1 MKNPIID
8 ETHQHY
14 KMYKSGRQ
22 WVFASIA
29 ALTMLTAAGSV
40 AHADQTDQ
48 TTHQITV
55 SGSANGSDASQ
66 DSDSSSAAD
75 SSAASQT
82 SASQA
87 SAESTASAQATSESS
102 ASATSAVASTAIQ
115 ASSAAESATAAA
127 SSVSAASSSNAVQSA
142 AATQTSDA
150 ASSASQAA
158 AATTTLAAANTD
170 TASNQVDLSSL
181 YFSSNAKS
189 QNFIES
195 VAQGA
200 INGWT
205 KYSTFSYRC
214 PGYLGKRLGTIS
226 TFHSSSQPVW
236 DQGQLQRSV
245 CYDADAGSLQWSKL
259 LHL

>member
-66 DSDSSSAAD
+66 NSDSSSAAD

-82 SASQA
+82 SAAASSASQA

-102 ASATSAVASTAIQ
+102 ASAASAVASTAIQ
-115 ASSAAESATAAA
+115 TSSAAESATAAA
-127 SSVSAASSSNAVQSA
+127 SCQFQQCGSKRGCH
-142 AATQTSDA
+142 SD
-150 ASSASQAA
+150 Q
-158 AATTTLAAANTD
+158 
-170 TASNQVDLSSL
+170 
-181 YFSSNAKS
+181 
-189 QNFIES
+189 
-195 VAQGA
+195 
-200 INGWT
+200 
-205 KYSTFSYRC
+205 
-214 PGYLGKRLGTIS
+214 
-226 TFHSSSQPVW
+226 
-236 DQGQLQRSV
+236 
-245 CYDADAGSLQWSKL
+245 
-259 LHL
+259 

>member
-75 SSAASQT
+75 SSASQT
-82 SASQA
+82 NAAASSASQA

-102 ASATSAVASTAIQ
+102 ASAASAVASTAIQ

-158 AATTTLAAANTD
+158 AATTTVAAANTD

-205 KYSTFSYRC
+205 KYGVLPSVTVAQAILESGWGQSALSTQAHNLF
-214 PGYLGKRLGTIS
+214 GIK
-226 TFHSSSQPVW
+226 
-236 DQGQLQRSV
+236 
-245 CYDADAGSLQWSKL
+245 GS
-259 LHL
+259 

>member
-115 ASSAAESATAAA
+115 ASYGCCI
-127 SSVSAASSSNAVQSA
+127 QR
-142 AATQTSDA
+142 Q
-150 ASSASQAA
+150 
-158 AATTTLAAANTD
+158 
-170 TASNQVDLSSL
+170 
-181 YFSSNAKS
+181 
-189 QNFIES
+189 
-195 VAQGA
+195 
-200 INGWT
+200 
-205 KYSTFSYRC
+205 RC
-214 PGYLGKRLGTIS
+214 
-226 TFHSSSQPVW
+226 
-236 DQGQLQRSV
+236 
-245 CYDADAGSLQWSKL
+245 
-259 LHL
+259 

>member
-82 SASQA
+82 SD
-87 SAESTASAQATSESS
+87 T
-102 ASATSAVASTAIQ
+102 
-115 ASSAAESATAAA
+115 
-127 SSVSAASSSNAVQSA
+127 
-142 AATQTSDA
+142 
-150 ASSASQAA
+150 ASSASGQCR
-158 AATTTLAAANTD
+158 
-170 TASNQVDLSSL
+170 
-181 YFSSNAKS
+181 
-189 QNFIES
+189 
-195 VAQGA
+195 
-200 INGWT
+200 
-205 KYSTFSYRC
+205 KYR
-214 PGYLGKRLGTIS
+214 
-226 TFHSSSQPVW
+226 
-236 DQGQLQRSV
+236 
-245 CYDADAGSLQWSKL
+245 
-259 LHL
+259 

>member
-66 DSDSSSAAD
+66 NSDSSSAAD

-82 SASQA
+82 SAAASSASQA
-87 SAESTASAQATSESS
+87 SAESTASVLKRLLKVLLQLPVPLPAPPFKPAQLLNQLRLLHP
-102 ASATSAVASTAIQ
+102 ASALIVPTMRFKARLPLRPVMLHP
-115 ASSAAESATAAA
+115 
-127 SSVSAASSSNAVQSA
+127 VP
-142 AATQTSDA
+142 
-150 ASSASQAA
+150 
-158 AATTTLAAANTD
+158 
-170 TASNQVDLSSL
+170 
-181 YFSSNAKS
+181 AK
-189 QNFIES
+189 
-195 VAQGA
+195 
-200 INGWT
+200 
-205 KYSTFSYRC
+205 
-214 PGYLGKRLGTIS
+214 
-226 TFHSSSQPVW
+226 
-236 DQGQLQRSV
+236 
-245 CYDADAGSLQWSKL
+245 
-259 LHL
+259 